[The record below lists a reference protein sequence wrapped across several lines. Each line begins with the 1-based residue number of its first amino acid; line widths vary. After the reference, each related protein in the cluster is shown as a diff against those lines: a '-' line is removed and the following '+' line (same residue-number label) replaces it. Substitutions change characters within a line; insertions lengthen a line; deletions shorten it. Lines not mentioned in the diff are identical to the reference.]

1 MAQMMT
7 LRKADALA
15 KALLEEARKA
25 EPSPT
30 VVVSIFDDT
39 DINELANQHAT
50 ESLQAIDNAV
60 RLLNAG
66 YEIRSELGHAFVSS
80 GISDLLAERAK
91 LDAEERLLSKVAAKD
106 AAASATAQRLAKAK
120 LTSLKEAAALAAN
133 SYRSSESLSV
143 QPNQDTF
150 DKARE
155 RLRTIRQRKSAI
167 ADLLLERNI
176 KHQIEVSD
184 DIVNLAE
191 VLKLI

>member
-39 DINELANQHAT
+39 DINELANQHAA

-66 YEIRSELGHAFVSS
+66 YEIRSELAHAFVSS
-80 GISDLLAERAK
+80 GISDLLAERAQ

-106 AAASATAQRLAKAK
+106 AAASATPQRLAKAK